1 VGGFFILPPLPQL
14 ADLPPIAG
22 EKSRETG
29 RKSAFP
35 MIEKS
40 EIKARKYVFY
50 AKKSPLEKP
59 CRIKE
64 KPSTAPAMAY
74 RI

>member
-1 VGGFFILPPLPQL
+1 
-14 ADLPPIAG
+14 
-22 EKSRETG
+22 
-29 RKSAFP
+29 

-59 CRIKE
+59 CRIKG
-64 KPSTAPAMAY
+64 KPSIAPAKAY
-74 RI
+74 KI